1 MKQQFLIILLSFF
14 VLQLFAQ
21 KSTCDMYPLKM
32 DSVYLSNPLVKEFVE
47 VSSLSTKNNYKVQFV
62 KQGKKNNLII
72 IVKYSIESDKQGSLY
87 IFSNKKQFFLKQ
99 IAFKRMDKD
108 FAYFIIDIN
117 SNYVATIRDNGL
129 TSLYFNDSMTFEIPK
144 ADSEL
149 IKKQADCFYTIIT
162 KK

>member
-1 MKQQFLIILLSFF
+1 MKLQPILILLS
-14 VLQLFAQ
+14 VLTLQSFAQ
-21 KSTCDMYPLKM
+21 KSSCEMYPLKM
-32 DSVYLSNPLVKEFVE
+32 DSIYFTNTTVKELVD
-47 VSSLSTKNNYKVQFV
+47 VSSLVTKNNYKVQFV
-62 KQGKKNNLII
+62 KQGKKNHLII
-72 IVKYSIESDKQGSLY
+72 TLKYTIESDKQGSLY
-87 IFSNKKQFFLKQ
+87 VYSNKKQYFLKQ
-99 IAFKRMDKD
+99 VTLKRIDKD
-108 FAYFIIDIN
+108 YAHFVIEAN